1 MDSIILMALPKSAWI
16 LLKML
21 GKDIVLYMNGLIS
34 LIEEGTLKNT
44 YSLAVFYFCGALDIA
59 VMLLQ

>member
-1 MDSIILMALPKSAWI
+1 MDSIILMALPNSAWI

-34 LIEEGTLKNT
+34 LSEI
-44 YSLAVFYFCGALDIA
+44 ALVTATDR
-59 VMLLQ
+59 

>member
-1 MDSIILMALPKSAWI
+1 MALPKSAWI
-16 LLKML
+16 RLKML

-34 LIEEGTLKNT
+34 LIEEGRLKNS

-59 VMLLQ
+59 VS